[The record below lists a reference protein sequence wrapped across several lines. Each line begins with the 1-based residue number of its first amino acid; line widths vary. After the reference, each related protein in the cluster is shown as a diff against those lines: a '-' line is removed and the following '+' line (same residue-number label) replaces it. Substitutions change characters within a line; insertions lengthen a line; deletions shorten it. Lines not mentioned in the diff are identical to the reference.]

1 MSNVNY
7 SLNHRGVRLISS
19 EAAWLKGKSGK
30 MYLNPRYRFV
40 GKVDI
45 HMPNMLISA
54 SDKNKPKYKGD
65 VSALNSQAKK
75 QIIEHFYDDDGKRN
89 RKTVAYFG
97 IDKSAISKGGGARVA
112 VQKK

>member
-19 EAAWLKGKSGK
+19 EAAWVRSKNGKI
-30 MYLNPRYRFV
+30 YLNPRYRFF
-40 GKVDI
+40 GKI
-45 HMPNMLISA
+45 EMSMPNMLISA
-54 SDKNKPKYKGD
+54 SDKKKPKYKGD

-97 IDKSAISKGGGARVA
+97 IDKSAISKGGGAHVA